1 MSTYILFSFP
11 CQYDL
16 KFYFN
21 LYLLT
26 NILLC
31 STFSGVDPNTDYPT
45 LYRYFVE
52 VWIYLGLAW
61 LSLFFNWKVRMVVE
75 AHKALKKRRKRR
87 KISLEEFKESP
98 KSLRPPPTSKDVN
111 IFSFLSKR
119 QEGYSDLIK
128 QMGSKNGNGAHASST
143 AIVVNSKAP
152 NRSKSCSDTPVTN
165 GNTILNLDRSPRQKR
180 RYSFSDRVT
189 VAFSKSKN
197 YLLGQESG
205 LLLNEVQNEGD
216 MDDDQER
223 MYENQLDK
231 EAGENH
237 RGQGMCSF
245 NSSRHTSWDSKDY
258 QAVPIF
264 QTANITFIDEE
275 NLHCN
280 MDECSDTKAKLS
292 VTTDENADSETDSKE
307 EDSDSEE
314 SVFTTDGSD
323 NGHSYEKL
331 VEEYSKEDNTEP

>member
-1 MSTYILFSFP
+1 
-11 CQYDL
+11 
-16 KFYFN
+16 
-21 LYLLT
+21 
-26 NILLC
+26 
-31 STFSGVDPNTDYPT
+31 
-45 LYRYFVE
+45 
-52 VWIYLGLAW
+52 
-61 LSLFFNWKVRMVVE
+61 MVVE

-128 QMGSKNGNGAHASST
+128 QMGSKNANGGHATKTVIS
-143 AIVVNSKAP
+143 AKSKAP
-152 NRSKSCSDTPVTN
+152 NRSKSCSETPVTN

-197 YLLGQESG
+197 YLLGQDSG
-205 LLLNEVQNEGD
+205 LLLDEVQNEAELD
-216 MDDDQER
+216 EEQER

-245 NSSRHTSWDSKDY
+245 NSSRNTSWDSKDY

-275 NLHCN
+275 NLHYN
-280 MDECSDTKAKLS
+280 TDECSDTKAKLS
-292 VTTDENADSETDSKE
+292 VTTDENADSYTDSKE

>member
-1 MSTYILFSFP
+1 
-11 CQYDL
+11 
-16 KFYFN
+16 
-21 LYLLT
+21 
-26 NILLC
+26 
-31 STFSGVDPNTDYPT
+31 
-45 LYRYFVE
+45 
-52 VWIYLGLAW
+52 
-61 LSLFFNWKVRMVVE
+61 MVVE

-98 KSLRPPPTSKDVN
+98 KSLRPPPTSNDVN

-128 QMGSKNGNGAHASST
+128 QMGSKNANGGHTTST
-143 AIVVNSKAP
+143 TIAAKSKAP

-205 LLLNEVQNEGD
+205 LLLDEVQNEGD
-216 MDDDQER
+216 LDEDQER

-231 EAGENH
+231 EAGENY

-275 NLHCN
+275 NLHYN
-280 MDECSDTKAKLS
+280 TDECSDPKVKLS
-292 VTTDENADSETDSKE
+292 VTMDENVDSETDSKE